1 MKIYFSSHIQMT
13 VKFYS
18 LFKEIPLKYSL
29 ITFLWLEELQ
39 LMELNSS
46 QLSTFHQVF
55 VML

>member
-1 MKIYFSSHIQMT
+1 MT
-13 VKFYS
+13 VKFHS